1 MYSRKRILMTVTAA
15 VLLAWTV
22 VPLVAEGPASSQGEA
37 QKLMGVLKSD
47 APIFDKAK
55 ACQRLAVIG
64 TKEAVPVLAGLL
76 ADEQLAH
83 YARFGLEPIP
93 DPSVDD
99 ALRDAMGKLKGKLLV
114 GVINSI
120 GVRRDAK
127 ALEGLTKLLGDPDSQ
142 AASAAAA
149 ALGKIGTTDAAKV
162 LKGALSGAAEIL
174 RPTIAEAMLPCAERL
189 LAQEKRDEAVAL
201 YDAVRQAAVPQHIV
215 LAATRGA
222 IVERRE
228 AGIPLLAEKLQG
240 SDPASFAL
248 ALGVC
253 REMRGSGVTRALV
266 SQLGKLEPQKRAL
279 LIAAL
284 GDRGDS
290 AALPAVIDAAKGGPP
305 ETRFAA
311 MRALARLGDASAV
324 PVLID
329 AAQGEGDVAQ
339 AAQDAL
345 ASLEGNEIDAA
356 IVGML
361 EQGDSKLRP
370 VLIELV
376 GRRRITSAVSA
387 LRKAADEPDEA
398 VRTAAIQALGKTVSL
413 EGLPVLMERLVHPK
427 SPQDK
432 ARVQEALK
440 SACVRM
446 PDRDACAAKL
456 VESLAQAPAEAK
468 GSILDLFSAVGGTK
482 ALQAVSASAGDAD
495 EAIQDAAV
503 RVLGEWRSEDA
514 ASALLGLAK
523 GSEKEKDRARALR
536 GFSHLVRRLGFPKEQ
551 KLALCKQALEI
562 ARSDEEKKIGLEALT
577 GVPAPETLEL
587 LSPYLAAPALKEDAC
602 SAMAT
607 IAERIIRL
615 KADAARDAMKKVL
628 ENTKDEQLAQRA
640 RKLLKEGGQE
650 K

>member
-1 MYSRKRILMTVTAA
+1 MYSRKRILLTVAAA
-15 VLLAWTV
+15 VLLAWTGI
-22 VPLVAEGPASSQGEA
+22 PLFAESPASSQDEA

-47 APIFDKAK
+47 ASNFDKAK

-76 ADEQLAH
+76 SNEDLAH

-99 ALRDAMGKLKGKLLV
+99 ALRDAMGKLEGKLLV

-120 GVRRDAK
+120 GARRDAK
-127 ALEGLTKLLGDPDSQ
+127 ALEGLTKRLGSPDSQ
-142 AASAAAA
+142 VASAAAA
-149 ALGKIGTTDAAKV
+149 ALGRLGTSDAAKV
-162 LKGALSGAAEIL
+162 LGAALAGGAEAL
-174 RPTIAEAMLPCAERL
+174 RPTVAEAMLPCAERL
-189 LAQEKRDEAVAL
+189 LAGEKRDEAVAV
-201 YDAVRQAAVPQHIV
+201 YDAVRRADVPKHIA

-222 IVERRE
+222 IIERRE
-228 AGIPLLAEKLQG
+228 GGIPLLSEKLQG
-240 SDPASFAL
+240 SDPAFFAL

-253 REMRGSGVTRALV
+253 REMPGAQVTQALV
-266 SQLGKLEPQKRAL
+266 SELSKLAPERQAL

-284 GDRGDS
+284 GDRGDA
-290 AALPAVIDAAKGGPP
+290 AALPAVVAAAKGGPA
-305 ETRFAA
+305 ETRVAG

-324 PVLID
+324 PVLIG
-329 AAQGEGDVAQ
+329 AAQAEGEVAR

-345 ASLEGNEIDAA
+345 ASLQGKEIDAA

-361 EQGDSKLRP
+361 EQGDAKLRP

-387 LRKAADEPDEA
+387 LRKAADEPDET
-398 VRTAAIQALGKTVSL
+398 VRAAAIQALGKTVSL
-413 EGLPVLMERLVHPK
+413 EDLPVLMDRLVRPK

-432 ARVQEALK
+432 ALVQEALK

-446 PDRDACAAKL
+446 PDRDACAVKL
-456 VESLAQAPAEAK
+456 VESLARAPAEAK
-468 GSILDLFSAVGGTK
+468 GSILDLFSAVGGAK

-514 ASALLGLAK
+514 ASALLGLVK

-536 GFSHLVRRLGFPKEQ
+536 GFSNLIRRLGFPKEE

-562 ARSDEEKKIGLEALT
+562 ARSDEEKKTGLEALT

-587 LSPYLAAPALKEDAC
+587 LTPYLAVPALKEDAC

-607 IAERIIRL
+607 IAERIVRL

-628 ENTKDEQLAQRA
+628 ENTKNEQLVQRA
-640 RKLLKEGGQE
+640 KSFLKQAGGKE
-650 K
+650 